1 MQRKFSDLE
10 QDPVAAAHARG
21 DSSDPSEQSETLSQ
35 TELHKMQRELSH
47 RYLEENKKIVYQNSF
62 NYLLRRLQ
70 KRTFCETALNYSL
83 WVINFVKSLHE

>member
-1 MQRKFSDLE
+1 MQRKFSNLE

-47 RYLEENKKIVYQNSF
+47 RYLVENKKKFIKIVKLGYCHVDKFGTKLTYRARACRN
-62 NYLLRRLQ
+62 
-70 KRTFCETALNYSL
+70 
-83 WVINFVKSLHE
+83 

>member
-1 MQRKFSDLE
+1 MQRKFSNLE

-47 RYLEENKKIVYQNSF
+47 RYLEENKNKFIEIVLVRQ
-62 NYLLRRLQ
+62 RQ
-70 KRTFCETALNYSL
+70 QRTFRETST
-83 WVINFVKSLHE
+83 V

>member
-47 RYLEENKKIVYQNSF
+47 RYLEENKNKFIKIVLVRQ
-62 NYLLRRLQ
+62 RQ
-70 KRTFCETALNYSL
+70 QRTFRETIT
-83 WVINFVKSLHE
+83 V

>member
-1 MQRKFSDLE
+1 MQRKFSNLE

-47 RYLEENKKIVYQNSF
+47 RYLEENKNKFIEIVLVRQ
-62 NYLLRRLQ
+62 RQ
-70 KRTFCETALNYSL
+70 QRTFRETIT
-83 WVINFVKSLHE
+83 V

>member
-47 RYLEENKKIVYQNSF
+47 RYLEENKNKFIRIVAIRQ
-62 NYLLRRLQ
+62 RQ
-70 KRTFCETALNYSL
+70 QRTFRETITVSPLTPD
-83 WVINFVKSLHE
+83 

>member
-1 MQRKFSDLE
+1 LLQRKFSDLE

-47 RYLEENKKIVYQNSF
+47 RYLEENKYKFIKIV
-62 NYLLRRLQ
+62 LIRRRQ
-70 KRTFCETALNYSL
+70 QRIIHFESKISSNHFMR
-83 WVINFVKSLHE
+83 

>member
-1 MQRKFSDLE
+1 MLQRKFSDLE

-47 RYLEENKKIVYQNSF
+47 RYLEENKNKFIKIVLIRWRQQRIIHFESKF
-62 NYLLRRLQ
+62 RQ
-70 KRTFCETALNYSL
+70 TVA
-83 WVINFVKSLHE
+83 

>member
-10 QDPVAAAHARG
+10 QDPCAAAHARG

-47 RYLEENKKIVYQNSF
+47 RYLEESKNKFMEIVSI
-62 NYLLRRLQ
+62 RRRQ
-70 KRTFCETALNYSL
+70 QRTFRETST
-83 WVINFVKSLHE
+83 V